1 MTRVA
6 ISVEGQ
12 TEDEFCKNIL
22 CPYFQSKNI
31 ILIPIIVTTKRK
43 KCGVKYKGGCIN
55 LDRVKNEIE
64 NLLYEFDYVTTF
76 YDLYGFDGIDT
87 TTTADELE
95 QSIKE
100 LFPDTRKLIPYIQK
114 YEFETLLFSSAEYY
128 EDLLDSKAKDSFQ
141 TIINT
146 FNGEIENINNSRETA
161 PSKRVMK
168 VFNDS
173 DEEYDKVFH
182 GYSIC
187 DDIGLQNILDKAPR
201 FKAWIETISNLSN

>member
-201 FKAWIETISNLSN
+201 FKAWIETINNLSN